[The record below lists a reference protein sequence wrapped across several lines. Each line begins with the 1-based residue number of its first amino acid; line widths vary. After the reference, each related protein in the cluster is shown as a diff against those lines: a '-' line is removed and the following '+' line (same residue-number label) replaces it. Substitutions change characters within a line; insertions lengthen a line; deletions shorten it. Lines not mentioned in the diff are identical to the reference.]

1 MTEVISLL
9 SLHSVTQPSA
19 AICSHLSGAATDGAF
34 PCLASL
40 RIYYTDFNLGSGK
53 LLSGG
58 KI

>member
-1 MTEVISLL
+1 MTEVI

-40 RIYYTDFNLGSGK
+40 RTNDTEFNLDSGK
-53 LLSGG
+53 FLSGG
-58 KI
+58 EI